1 MYDRKTYLS
10 INITNQNAYLFLIL
24 NNIYIYIYMSGQN
37 NIVNGHL
44 EIKEGTTRIEDYAFA
59 NNKLTSVRIPDSVTS
74 IEKNAFLENKLTS
87 VRIPDSVTSIGGG
100 AFLRNEL
107 LGSLRIPDSVT
118 SIGGGAFGDNKLTSV
133 RIPDLVTRI
142 DGAFAGNELTS
153 VEIPDS
159 VTSIEEFAFASNQL
173 QSVEI
178 PYSVTS
184 IGSNAFSDNKLT
196 SVTIGNEVTS
206 IGEQAFD
213 NNKLTHV
220 TIGTKVTSIGRE
232 AFYRNALTSVQ
243 IPESV
248 TSIGDKAFTNNQL
261 INVTMPAKFHND
273 EDKARIFGPGFEA
286 ISFFESK
293 DYDGLFKAL
302 GRNRID
308 DIRSQL
314 DLGININHV
323 STFTGD
329 TALLRAV
336 KGTRNTPYEDTVE
349 ELIRRNPKLDLLDS
363 NGKTALMLSFENSYD
378 SRITPLLIRTIVETE
393 REQRY
398 RSRIASLD
406 ANFYRFLNTSRP
418 VFTNQL
424 RTYIN
429 SNHNYLSDI
438 KKFVVQH
445 GVKDSQ
451 GNFLIVDFDN
461 LAYNTI
467 KSPLQTLETEGR
479 RIDGRLKPNVDSHE
493 MIEYKSAALAVLR
506 YARENGFNNIIV
518 VVKNVEL
525 EEQFKTAY
533 KYLKLQGKLEIK
545 QKKNGIKIAADFYDN
560 ELQSFLQL
568 STTNVSLVRINSRI
582 DSIIVDETEL
592 ARYSLSRADFT
603 NHLHKLKG
611 TDDSIIILI
620 SNTIRRKYGVIPTV
634 ISADT
639 SIVEDFIANH
649 QYICPF
655 LTTIE
660 VNGTRFSEF
669 VVNFTE
675 RVSDLIH
682 RDIIEDRS
690 GTYFIRVDPSAER
703 FLMDYYYK
711 VSQPSGTG
719 FNVRNWYTRPTG
731 TSDIKATFNTTAPSD
746 TSTLVDYMDAEKKPK
761 LNPSGKPYL
770 SQNGEIAKLEHTNI
784 PYVIEN
790 YRFGNYTYTPAA
802 RVTHEPYRDIHGKI
816 LSIKIG
822 NDSSKKSF
830 TPYCIQGPAGEWIAA
845 KNGDQIYTSNYN
857 GKNNPLQIF
866 TEGNLVKTGRIAYV
880 DEGDKPVLKKKIE
893 PYRDAKGN
901 IDKIKIFDEQ
911 PYAKKYVSTNNS
923 SGEHLEYYQKY
934 MKYKVKYN
942 ELKKK
947 LGL

>member
-1 MYDRKTYLS
+1 
-10 INITNQNAYLFLIL
+10 
-24 NNIYIYIYMSGQN
+24 MSEQN

-44 EIKEGTTRIEDYAFA
+44 EIQERTTRIDENAFA
-59 NNKLTSVRIPDSVTS
+59 YNKLTSV
-74 IEKNAFLENKLTS
+74 K
-87 VRIPDSVTSIGGG
+87 IPDSVTSIGDTAFLDNKLTSVKIPDSVTSIGAG
-100 AFLRNEL
+100 AFLTNEL
-107 LGSLRIPDSVT
+107 QGSLRIPDSVT
-118 SIGGGAFGDNKLTSV
+118 SIGGAAFGDNKLTSV
-133 RIPDLVTRI
+133 RIPDLVTCI
-142 DGAFAGNELTS
+142 NESAFSGNKLTSVEISDSVTSIEELAFNGNQLPS

-159 VTSIEEFAFASNQL
+159 VTSIGKHAFDEN
-173 QSVEI
+173 E
-178 PYSVTS
+178 
-184 IGSNAFSDNKLT
+184 LT

-206 IGEQAFD
+206 IGEWAFYK
-213 NNKLTHV
+213 NKLTHV
-220 TIGTKVTSIGRE
+220 TIGNKVTSIGRE
-232 AFYRNALTSVQ
+232 AFNRNALISVQ

-248 TSIGDKAFTNNQL
+248 ISIGDEAFTNNQL
-261 INVTMPAKFHND
+261 INVTMPSKFHND
-273 EDKARIFGPGFEA
+273 ADKERIFGPGFRA
-286 ISFFESK
+286 ILFFESSH
-293 DYDGLFKAL
+293 YDGLFKAL

-308 DIRSQL
+308 DIKSQL
-314 DLGININHV
+314 DSGININHV
-323 STFTGD
+323 STVSGD
-329 TALLRAV
+329 TALIRAV
-336 KGTRNTPYEDTVE
+336 KGTRNAPYEDTVS
-349 ELIRRNPKLDLLDS
+349 ELIKRNPKLDLLDS
-363 NGKTALMLSFENSYD
+363 KGKTALMLSFENSYE
-378 SRITPLLIRTIVETE
+378 SRITPLLIRTTVETE

-479 RIDGRLKPNVDSHE
+479 RIDSRLKPNVGSQE
-493 MIEYKSAALAVLR
+493 MIDYKSAALAVLR
-506 YARENGFNNIIV
+506 YARENGFSNIIV

-545 QKKNGIKIAADFYDN
+545 QRKYENGNEIRIVADFYDT

-568 STTNVSLVRINSRI
+568 STTNVSLVRIKSRI
-582 DSIIVDETEL
+582 DSIIVDDTEL
-592 ARYSLSRADFT
+592 VPYSLLKADFT

-639 SIVEDFIANH
+639 NIVEDFIANH

-660 VNGTRFSEF
+660 VNGTQFSEF

-690 GTYFIRVDPSAER
+690 GTHFIRVDPIAER

-711 VSQPSGTG
+711 VSQPSDTGTG
-719 FNVRNWYTRPTG
+719 FDVRNWYTRPTG
-731 TSDIKATFNTTAPSD
+731 TNNIKATFNTTAPSD
-746 TSTLVDYMDAEKKPK
+746 TSTLVDYMDALGKPK

-770 SQNGEIAKLEHTNI
+770 SQNGEIVKLEHTDI

-790 YRFGNYTYTPAA
+790 YRYGNYTYTPAA
-802 RVTHEPYRDIHGKI
+802 RVTREPYRDNRGNI

-822 NDSSKKSF
+822 NDSSPKSF
-830 TPYCIQGPAGEWIAA
+830 TPYCRQDPAGEWIAA
-845 KNGDQIYTSNYN
+845 KNGGQIYTSNYN
-857 GKNNPLQIF
+857 GKDYPLQIF
-866 TEGNLVKTGRIAYV
+866 TEGNVVKTGRIPYV
-880 DEGDKPVLKKKIE
+880 DKDEKPTLKEIIE

-923 SGEHLEYYQKY
+923 SGEHVEYYQKY
-934 MKYKVKYN
+934 MKYKAKYN
-942 ELKKK
+942 ELKEK